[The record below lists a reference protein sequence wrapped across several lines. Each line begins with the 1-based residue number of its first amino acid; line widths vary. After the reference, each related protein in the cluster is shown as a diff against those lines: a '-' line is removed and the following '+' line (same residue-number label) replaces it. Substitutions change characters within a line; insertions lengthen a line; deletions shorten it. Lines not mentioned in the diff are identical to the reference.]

1 MAFYP
6 KMGHIG
12 CMKRMLFAT
21 LMAVMLLPLLSPEA
35 LTQSPVQTVKG
46 TVRDADSKMVLPFVT
61 VCLKADSTFLKCTAT
76 DDLGQFRI
84 ENVAVGRYSMNATMI
99 GYNTYSTAG
108 LLVQAGKEV
117 IVEISLEESVLQ
129 LEAAE
134 ISATEN
140 RGEAINQMA
149 TVSARAFTIEETD
162 RYAGSRGDPA
172 RMASNYAGVQGAD
185 DSRNDLIIRGN
196 TPLGVLWR
204 VEGIDIPNPNH
215 FGVAGTT
222 GGPVSILNNKVLA
235 NSDFFTGAF
244 PAEYGNAIAG
254 VFDLKLRNG
263 NNQKHEFIGQFG
275 FLGTEI
281 MAEGPIN
288 KDKGSSYLLNYR
300 YSTLAMFGALNINIG
315 TNAIPQYQDFFA
327 RISSPTSKGGNI
339 SFFSFGGSST
349 IDILISQQKDTSEVD
364 LYGENDRD
372 QYFRT
377 RMAVAGVS
385 WVQPV
390 NEKVFV
396 RSTTALAHERQNS
409 IHEYVWRK
417 IDTMG
422 QFSVDSITPLLDYQ
436 FSINKLAHHTF
447 VDYKVNRKNIMKAGI
462 TADWMFYNFT
472 DSVNTIG
479 TPDWTVR
486 WNTRATGILVK
497 PYLQWKHR
505 FTDALSMSVG
515 LTSSFFTLNNTNS
528 PIEPR
533 AGLRWQANKKHI
545 VSLGTGLHSQTQPY
559 YTYFYQKN
567 DSLNRPVQF
576 NREMGMT
583 RSIHTVA
590 GHEWYA
596 RPTFRVKTEVY
607 FQHLFDIPVGVST
620 NSFSLINQGS
630 GFSRFFPDSLQNTGT
645 ARNYGLE
652 LTVEKFFSKAFFALF
667 TASVFDSRYR
677 GSDGVER
684 NTDFNSN
691 FAANVLIGKEYTFK
705 KKNRLNIGTK
715 LTVAGGRRYGLVD
728 VAASEAQN
736 EIVFLDDQYNEF
748 QFEPYFRL
756 DLKVNYNINR
766 KRWGHEFALDL
777 VNVTRQQN
785 ILNLTYAPV
794 PGDPTANPIREN
806 YQLGFLPVFYYRVQ
820 F

>member
-1 MAFYP
+1 MV
-6 KMGHIG
+6 KMKQIADMKSAVINGLLAVFFISLVHIS
-12 CMKRMLFAT
+12 CAQT
-21 LMAVMLLPLLSPEA
+21 
-35 LTQSPVQTVKG
+35 QTVKG
-46 TVRDADSKMVLPFVT
+46 TVRDMDSKLPLPFVT
-61 VCLKADSTFLKCTAT
+61 VCVKADSTFLKCMAT
-76 DDLGQFRI
+76 DEHGKFRF
-84 ENVAVGRYSMNATMI
+84 ENIPVGRYAMIATMI
-99 GYNTYSTAG
+99 GYNPYKASG
-108 LLVQAGKEV
+108 VLVQSGKEV
-117 IVEISLEESVLQ
+117 IMEISLEESVLQ

-140 RGEAINQMA
+140 RGEVINQMA

-172 RMASNYAGVQGAD
+172 RMASNFAGVQGAD

-263 NNQKHEFIGQFG
+263 NTQKHELTGQFG

-288 KDKGSSYLLNYR
+288 RDKGSSYLLNYR
-300 YSTLAMFGALNINIG
+300 YSTLALFGALNINIG
-315 TNAIPQYQDFFA
+315 TTAIPQYQDFFA
-327 RISSPTSKGGNI
+327 RVSTPTRKGGNLA
-339 SFFSFGGSST
+339 FYAFGGSST

-385 WVQPV
+385 WIQPIS
-390 NEKVFV
+390 ERLFL
-396 RSTTALAHERQNS
+396 RSTTALSHERQTS
-409 IHEYVWRK
+409 VHEYVWRN
-417 IDTMG
+417 IDTEG
-422 QFSVDSITPLLDYQ
+422 RFTVDSITPLLDYN

-447 VDYKVNRKNIMKAGI
+447 IDFKTNRKNVFKAGI
-462 TADWMFYNFT
+462 TADLMFYNFL

-479 TPDWTVR
+479 LQDWTVR
-486 WNTRATGILVK
+486 WDTKSSGLLLK
-497 PYLQWKHR
+497 PYVQWKHR
-505 FTDALSMSVG
+505 FTDELSLSLG
-515 LTSSFFTLNNTNS
+515 LTSAFFTLNNSSS

-533 AGLRWQANKKHI
+533 AGLRWQVSKKHI
-545 VSLGTGLHSQTQPY
+545 LSAGLGLHSQTQPY
-559 YTYFYQKN
+559 YTYFFQKK
-567 DSLNRPVQF
+567 DTLNRTVQY
-576 NREMGMT
+576 NLDMGMT
-583 RSIHTVA
+583 RSIHTVV
-590 GHEWYA
+590 GHDWYV
-596 RPTFRVKTEVY
+596 RPTFRIKTEAY
-607 FQHLFDIPVGVST
+607 FQYLFDIPVGVET

-630 GFSRFFPDSLQNTGT
+630 GFSRFFPDSLQNSGT

-652 LTVEKFFSKAFFALF
+652 LTVEKFFSKSVFAML
-667 TASVFDSRYR
+667 TMSLFDSRYK

-691 FAANVLIGKEYTFK
+691 YAANLLVGREFTFK
-705 KKNRLNIGTK
+705 NKNRLSLGTK
-715 LTVAGGRRYGLVD
+715 ITIAGGRRYGLVD
-728 VAASEAQN
+728 TAASEEQK
-736 EIVFLDDQYNEF
+736 EVIFLDDQYNEF
-748 QFEPYFRL
+748 QFRPYFRA

-766 KRWGHEFALDL
+766 ERFSHEFALDL
-777 VNVTRQQN
+777 VNITRQQN
-785 ILNLTYAPV
+785 ILSLTFAPV
-794 PGDPTANPIREN
+794 PGDPNANPIREN
-806 YQLGFLPVFYYRVQ
+806 YQLGFLPVFYYRIQ